1 MVVAFT
7 EYYLCLYFQSVHVSK
22 TVDYRL
28 TMELILIYSTMMV
41 ANLFTS
47 NVLSGQDHMNVNQME
62 DIRQRLLD
70 DPFGIP
76 YNEFSINARGK

>member
-1 MVVAFT
+1 
-7 EYYLCLYFQSVHVSK
+7 
-22 TVDYRL
+22 
-28 TMELILIYSTMMV
+28 MMV